1 MSHLATASPPPLFCP
16 QFAIANPVCAGGY
29 VYAGGW
35 KAASPHSAS
44 PHASQTYGGCM
55 EGRFLTSPIPT
66 LPNTHIPQ
74 YPHFPL

>member
-1 MSHLATASPPPLFCP
+1 MSHIPTASPPLLFCS

-44 PHASQTYGGCM
+44 PHASQTLWGLHGG
-55 EGRFLTSPIPT
+55 EVFN